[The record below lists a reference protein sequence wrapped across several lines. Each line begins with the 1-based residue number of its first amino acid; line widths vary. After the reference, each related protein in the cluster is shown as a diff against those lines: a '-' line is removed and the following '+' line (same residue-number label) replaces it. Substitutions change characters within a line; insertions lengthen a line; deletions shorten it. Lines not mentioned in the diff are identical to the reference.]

1 MRSSCFLRGRKQAV
15 SRAGKPHPP
24 HGNALISG
32 NDQAELRSRVCRKV
46 IYPREENYSFSWG
59 LSSFALI
66 NIKRIHSW
74 QWLHVLLVDFL

>member
-1 MRSSCFLRGRKQAV
+1 MVRSPQEMKSSPFLRGREL
-15 SRAGKPHPP
+15 RALL
-24 HGNALISG
+24 HGNTLISG

-66 NIKRIHSW
+66 NIKHVHFW